1 MIPASRVQYLAGK
14 FRMYAKRQ
22 EKRPYCIM
30 KHVNLELTVITE
42 EILRKGGVTQM
53 ISLNILF
60 FVFFFN

>member
-14 FRMYAKRQ
+14 FSMYVKRQ
-22 EKRPYCIM
+22 EKRHYCIM

-53 ISLNILF
+53 ISLNIV
-60 FVFFFN
+60 FVFFFF